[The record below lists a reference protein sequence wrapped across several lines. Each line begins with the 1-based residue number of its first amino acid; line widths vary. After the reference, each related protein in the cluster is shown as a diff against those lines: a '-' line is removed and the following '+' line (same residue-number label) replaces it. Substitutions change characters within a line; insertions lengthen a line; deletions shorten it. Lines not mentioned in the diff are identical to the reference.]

1 MKPDLPG
8 GKGCTFDGRGEKMP
22 VLFARDGGI
31 NELIWWKRYGQEYL
45 KIISGEGWS
54 RIGIVG
60 RVAPQGE
67 DAESTADLRAA
78 KGGGFGIG
86 KRAKFAGASLN
97 DVAGQLAG

>member
-1 MKPDLPG
+1 ML
-8 GKGCTFDGRGEKMP
+8 

-45 KIISGEGWS
+45 KIIFGEGWS
-54 RIGIVG
+54 RIGTDG
-60 RVAPQGE
+60 SVAPQGE
-67 DAESTADLRAA
+67 NAQGVADLRAA

-86 KRAKFAGASLN
+86 KRAKFAGPSLN

>member
-1 MKPDLPG
+1 
-8 GKGCTFDGRGEKMP
+8 MP

-45 KIISGEGWS
+45 KIIFREGRS
-54 RIGIVG
+54 RLGIVG
-60 RVAPQGE
+60 GIAPQGE
-67 DAESTADLRAA
+67 DAEGTADLQAA

-86 KRAKFAGASLN
+86 KRAKFASASLN

>member
-1 MKPDLPG
+1 MKSDLPG
-8 GKGCTFDGRGEKMP
+8 GKGCAFDGRGEKML

-45 KIISGEGWS
+45 KIIFGEGWS
-54 RIGIVG
+54 RIGIIG
-60 RVAPQGE
+60 RVAPQGK
-67 DAESTADLRAA
+67 DAEGTADLRAA
-78 KGGGFGIG
+78 KGGGFGIS

>member
-1 MKPDLPG
+1 MKSDLPG
-8 GKGCTFDGRGEKMP
+8 GKGCAFDGRGEKML

-45 KIISGEGWS
+45 KIIFREGRS
-54 RIGIVG
+54 RLGIVG
-60 RVAPQGE
+60 GIAPQGE
-67 DAESTADLRAA
+67 DAEGTADLQAA

-97 DVAGQLAG
+97 DVAG